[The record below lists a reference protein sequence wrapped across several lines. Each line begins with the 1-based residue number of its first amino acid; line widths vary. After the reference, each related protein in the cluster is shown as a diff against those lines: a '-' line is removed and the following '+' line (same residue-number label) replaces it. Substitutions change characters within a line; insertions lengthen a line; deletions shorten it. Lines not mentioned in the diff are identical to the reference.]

1 MKSSAVDYY
10 LDWVFGTKQTFIL
23 HFSQEK
29 RMEFAGW
36 IDESFPPDPKWFGG
50 NIASRCRVMEPFSN
64 EV

>member
-1 MKSSAVDYY
+1 
-10 LDWVFGTKQTFIL
+10 
-23 HFSQEK
+23 
-29 RMEFAGW
+29 MEFAGW